1 MLFFKFSLTSNNIVE
16 LIIFY
21 FILIF
26 NKYVFEILPISDP
39 GSFPIGAGD

>member
-1 MLFFKFSLTSNNIVE
+1 MIIIIKLGNNENSFF

-26 NKYVFEILPISDP
+26 NFLILLTI
-39 GSFPIGAGD
+39 I